1 MGKGKSYAFKPGT
14 EGTVLRAQ
22 ASGERVHFKPMF
34 EVARAIKGKSVV
46 GAISYLEAV
55 VAHKR
60 AIPFTR
66 YNEGIV
72 HHSQGHEFGVPSAR
86 WPEKSCK
93 LFLRLLNGA
102 LASAKIAD
110 DRKASFVIANVQ
122 VNRAAQLR
130 YRRIHQAHGRVK
142 CYASPPTNVQ
152 IVITEQG
159 AVTPAVE

>member
-1 MGKGKSYAFKPGT
+1 MGKKYAFKPTT

-34 EVARAIKGKSVV
+34 EVARALRGRTVV

-55 VAHKR
+55 IAHKR
-60 AIPFTR
+60 AVPFIR
-66 YNEGIV
+66 YNEGV
-72 HHSQGHEFGVPSAR
+72 PHHSQGHEFGVPSAR

-93 LFLRLLNGA
+93 LFLRLLTGA
-102 LASAKIAD
+102 FASARVD
-110 DRKASFVIANVQ
+110 DQRRKAFVIANIQ
-122 VNRAAQLR
+122 VNRAAQVR

-152 IVITEQG
+152 IVLIEPGGT
-159 AVTPAVE
+159 TPAVE